1 MPLQQPMD
9 QHLSRSRL
17 QALMELLLGIL
28 FFSIILLL
36 SPILILAL
44 VILTIIISWSQPFQP
59 QQRLRSRW
67 DQQKVDREP
76 QHPVESE

>member
-17 QALMELLLGIL
+17 QALTELLKGIL

-44 VILTIIISWSQPFQP
+44 VILTITISWSPPFQP
-59 QQRLRSRW
+59 QQRLRSQW
-67 DQQKVDREP
+67 DQRKADREP
-76 QHPVESE
+76 QPPEA

>member
-1 MPLQQPMD
+1 MLLQQPMD

-44 VILTIIISWSQPFQP
+44 VILMIITNLTPPFHP
-59 QQRLRSRW
+59 AQRLRSRW
-67 DQQKVDREP
+67 DQRKVDPEP
-76 QHPVESE
+76 QHPEESE

>member
-9 QHLSRSRL
+9 QQLSRSRL
-17 QALMELLLGIL
+17 RALTELLLGIL

-44 VILTIIISWSQPFQP
+44 VILTIIISWSQPYHP
-59 QQRLRSRW
+59 AQRLRSRW
-67 DQQKVDREP
+67 DQRKADQEQP
-76 QHPVESE
+76 HPEA